1 MADIIERRRELLE
14 RLVGRIDRWLNGR
27 VLIAD
32 KTMLRCMRDMITGA
46 LEIGNLGDDGAWM
59 ALLEMVLEEVVDDGR
74 DE

>member
-46 LEIGNLGDDGAWM
+46 LEIGNLDDDGAWM